1 MKTLSSFILGSLAG
15 AVTAAL
21 FTPAKGKVLRRR
33 IRCGLRRNGMLKP
46 HKKVDEFVDMLAAE
60 F

>member
-1 MKTLSSFILGSLAG
+1 MKTLSSFIIGSLAG

-21 FTPAKGKVLRRR
+21 FTPTKGKALRQR
-33 IRCGLRRNGMLKP
+33 IRCALRHNGILRKQNNA
-46 HKKVDEFVDMLAAE
+46 DEFVDTLAAE